1 MWSISAR
8 VFERASVGKEISI
21 AAKIASPY
29 WRKSVIPGPQPAQIA
44 ALKFPS
50 QQEALARSL
59 SAPISARVRSSHSLY
74 CSINS
79 MLTL

>member
-29 WRKSVIPGPQPAQIA
+29 WRKSVPGPQPAQIA